1 MRASADV
8 DVTRSDSLFV
18 VRKSASPRRFD
29 LLTHREGRRIGR
41 RLTTGVDPCSREAH
55 APQDNCVHK
64 SCINYGNLR
73 CHFQDRASAS
83 IHVCPAVRGHLPGGL
98 WCRYWPDSGDFRELR
113 ASIGPQCLRRNGFN
127 RGSSNLVGERIE
139 PGGHRQ
145 RSPNSA
151 AGPRKAHV
159 SPTLTPLACAREG
172 RGADHGAGGRR
183 EVGGGARRQSVQTT
197 SLRRFQR
204 SPHSLPSRAREARGF
219 PEALRQ
225 SDLLEPPGRRCG
237 CWSTS
242 PFFFSLSR
250 VVVRSFRFG
259 ADDGAQA
266 NRF

>member
-1 MRASADV
+1 MGKNDALSGAVFQRFCSSQERALRASADV
-8 DVTRSDSLFV
+8 DVARSDSLFV

-29 LLTHREGRRIGR
+29 LLTHREGRGIGR

-64 SCINYGNLR
+64 SSVNYGNLR

-83 IHVCPAVRGHLPGGL
+83 IHYPCLSRRKRPSPGGSVL
-98 WCRYWPDSGDFRELR
+98 PVLAGQRGFQGITGLYCAAVL
-113 ASIGPQCLRRNGFN
+113 ASKRFD

-183 EVGGGARRQSVQTT
+183 EVGGFARRQ
-197 SLRRFQR
+197 
-204 SPHSLPSRAREARGF
+204 
-219 PEALRQ
+219 
-225 SDLLEPPGRRCG
+225 
-237 CWSTS
+237 
-242 PFFFSLSR
+242 
-250 VVVRSFRFG
+250 
-259 ADDGAQA
+259 
-266 NRF
+266 

>member
-29 LLTHREGRRIGR
+29 LLTHREGRGIGR
-41 RLTTGVDPCSREAH
+41 RLTAGVDPCSREAH

-83 IHVCPAVRGHLPGGL
+83 IHICPAVRGHLPGGL

-139 PGGHRQ
+139 LGVIDNDRQ
-145 RSPNSA
+145 IPQPAR
-151 AGPRKAHV
+151 GR
-159 SPTLTPLACAREG
+159 LAFHLLSRLSRAREG
-172 RGADHGAGGRR
+172 RGADDGAGGRR
-183 EVGGGARRQSVQTT
+183 EVGGGARRQSVQVGGIAGFKKLNDAMPIVDSSDFKQPHRSVVLLSIAGSLHWDAPA
-197 SLRRFQR
+197 SLRTKLEEPRTPPAPADPRARQR
-204 SPHSLPSRAREARGF
+204 SN
-219 PEALRQ
+219 
-225 SDLLEPPGRRCG
+225 RR
-237 CWSTS
+237 
-242 PFFFSLSR
+242 
-250 VVVRSFRFG
+250 
-259 ADDGAQA
+259 
-266 NRF
+266 

>member
-29 LLTHREGRRIGR
+29 LLTHREGRGIGR
-41 RLTTGVDPCSREAH
+41 RLTTGVDSCSREAH

-113 ASIGPQCLRRNGFN
+113 ASIGPQCLRRNGFD

-139 PGGHRQ
+139 LGGHRQ

-151 AGPRKAHV
+151 AGPTKAAF
-159 SPTLTPLACAREG
+159 TTFAALTRA
-172 RGADHGAGGRR
+172 RGAPIPGSSEAERP
-183 EVGGGARRQSVQTT
+183 AR
-197 SLRRFQR
+197 
-204 SPHSLPSRAREARGF
+204 AA
-219 PEALRQ
+219 
-225 SDLLEPPGRRCG
+225 
-237 CWSTS
+237 W
-242 PFFFSLSR
+242 
-250 VVVRSFRFG
+250 
-259 ADDGAQA
+259 
-266 NRF
+266 